1 MSGHTSSKRN
11 RKRRLRIAIGWV
23 AFILILPVAAD
34 ALYAAL
40 MRLRIRQWEKTL
52 VRDEYGIRSGAIPF
66 QCGEGNTAILFVPGF
81 AAPPA
86 LFRFFAEVLDPE
98 FSCHAM
104 RLPGKGEPIDRMR
117 EVRQEEWKD
126 AVLREARALNQIYE
140 QVWLVGHSMGAAVIL
155 NVIRE
160 DPGLADGIV
169 LVNPLIR
176 VSDERSPFLP
186 ARTWFDVVRRV
197 SIFTDVVELHM
208 PLDAELEE
216 AHELDDR
223 DRFIPESLYAEL
235 FALIDRLHSA
245 PAGTFDGS
253 VMMVIAPRDRV
264 VDNPAAERYLADL
277 EAPVRK
283 VFYDYA
289 SGHVIPIDAGR
300 ETVAEEIRRFVLG
313 K

>member
-1 MSGHTSSKRN
+1 MFGYSSSKRN
-11 RKRRLRIAIGWV
+11 RKRGLRIAIGWV

-34 ALYAAL
+34 GLYAAL
-40 MRLRIRQWEKTL
+40 MQYRIRQWEKTL
-52 VRDEYGIRSGAIPF
+52 VRDEHGVRSGARPF
-66 QCGEGNTAILFVPGF
+66 QCGEGDTAILFVPGF

-86 LFRFFAEVLDPE
+86 LFRFFTEVLDSE
-98 FSCHAM
+98 FFCHAM

-117 EVRQEEWKD
+117 EVRHEEWMD
-126 AVLREARALNQIYE
+126 AVLRETRALKEIYE
-140 QVWLVGHSMGAAVIL
+140 RIWLVGHSMGTTIIL

-160 DPGLADGIV
+160 EPGLADGIV

-176 VSDERSPFLP
+176 VSDERSPLLP
-186 ARTWFDVVRRV
+186 PRTWFDVVRRV
-197 SIFTDVVELHM
+197 AIFTDVVELHM
-208 PLDAELEE
+208 PLDAVSEE

-223 DRFIPESLYAEL
+223 DRFIPESLYGEL

-264 VDNPAAERYLADL
+264 VDNRAAERYLADL
-277 EAPVRK
+277 DAPVRK
-283 VFYDYA
+283 ILYDYA

-300 ETVAEEIRRFVLG
+300 DAVAEVIRRFVLEN
-313 K
+313 